1 MNYGS
6 HMLTKTSFK
15 GSSIARR
22 FAQHYPV
29 VVLARNP
36 ANYTDVVDS
45 INSAGGLAIGLST
58 DVSDADSVSQT
69 FKKITRELFPGSPIA
84 AAVFNSG
91 GGFVRKPFLE
101 LTQAEFSSGWNG
113 QVNGA
118 FLFAQ
123 AALPLLLKGVEEKIE
138 CPPTLI
144 FTGMMIPFHLSLQS
158 MLARINQVDS
168 NGRGGETKRC
178 NGKCSGFS
186 KFQHIC
192 NCQIRFEGAHSVA
205 GERIRS
211 QGRTYQ
217 PCHCGWCD

>member
-1 MNYGS
+1 
-6 HMLTKTSFK
+6 MLTKTLFK

-58 DVSDADSVSQT
+58 DLSDADSVSQT
-69 FKKITRELFPGSPIA
+69 FKLITTELCPGSPIA

-138 CPPTLI
+138 YPPTLI
-144 FTGMMIPFHLSLQS
+144 FTGMI
-158 MLARINQVDS
+158 
-168 NGRGGETKRC
+168 
-178 NGKCSGFS
+178 
-186 KFQHIC
+186 
-192 NCQIRFEGAHSVA
+192 
-205 GERIRS
+205 
-211 QGRTYQ
+211 
-217 PCHCGWCD
+217 